1 MNFHLFTHI
10 LTSFYVFFFSL
21 HSLGSRVGSGAEG
34 RVTPKLKVSHLY
46 EDGFGKNRI
55 LAAFENRKDSFAELA
70 CPFV

>member
-46 EDGFGKNRI
+46 EDGFGKKQNTC
-55 LAAFENRKDSFAELA
+55 SF
-70 CPFV
+70 